1 MNRDFAEML
10 SALFA
15 AGAEFL
21 VVGAHALAAH
31 GYPRATGD
39 LDVWVNPTAENAARV
54 WRALVAFGAPL
65 HQLSQD
71 ELARPGLVFQMGLP
85 PARIDLLTA
94 IDGVE
99 FADAWPRRLEAVVSG
114 QRVPLI
120 GADDLIR
127 NKRAAGRPKD
137 LADVAELEALLA
149 HRS

>member
-10 SALFA
+10 SALSA

-39 LDVWVNPTAENAARV
+39 LDVWIAATPENAPRV
-54 WRALVAFGAPL
+54 WRALVTFGAPL
-65 HQLSQD
+65 HELSQD

-85 PARIDLLTA
+85 PARIDLLTS

-99 FADAWPRRLEAVVSG
+99 FADAWPRRLEATVGG

-120 GADDLIR
+120 GAEDLIR
-127 NKRAAGRPKD
+127 NKRAVGRPRD
-137 LADVAELEALLA
+137 LADVAELEAL
-149 HRS
+149 RKRG